1 MVRHKVSSNARAV
14 GATVVEATAAIGA
27 SVGRSAIGLPANG
40 QAAISRSFFSFAK
53 GPKSQTDFWCTCPVG
68 EEPVAGYVV
77 IDYFEDTLG
86 ELDAPDVHGLVGEAG
101 HRSLRF
107 ACLHV

>member
-1 MVRHKVSSNARAV
+1 
-14 GATVVEATAAIGA
+14 
-27 SVGRSAIGLPANG
+27 
-40 QAAISRSFFSFAK
+40 
-53 GPKSQTDFWCTCPVG
+53 
-68 EEPVAGYVV
+68 VAGYVV